1 MKVSGGLSGFA
12 RRTASYAIVSHFI
25 QIDIHWHSGTLNT
38 YKIDCLP
45 FVCCSVLFYVYIVCT
60 YACFVEPTMCSIAVS
75 NTFFFG
81 THFFSRK
88 DCWCSSNTITVEH
101 ITLSHFSCFFVCLYI
116 HLMLKIVSEICF
128 ELANWYLAKLIFDSS
143 SWIHEDF
150 DRSNNCETPIHDL
163 FDFLRSIIETKSFCV

>member
-75 NTFFFG
+75 NTFFLAPIFLAEKIADVLR
-81 THFFSRK
+81 TCRPSPL
-88 DCWCSSNTITVEH
+88 NTLHSPIFH
-101 ITLSHFSCFFVCLYI
+101 AFLFCLYI

-128 ELANWYLAKLIFDSS
+128 ELAKDVKPNWYLTAAAEF
-143 SWIHEDF
+143 
-150 DRSNNCETPIHDL
+150 
-163 FDFLRSIIETKSFCV
+163 TKTSTV

>member
-25 QIDIHWHSGTLNT
+25 QINIHWHSGTLNT

-88 DCWCSSNTITVEH
+88 DCWCSSNMPTITVEH
-101 ITLSHFSCFFVCLYI
+101 ITLSHFSCFFVLFVHSFNVENCVGNL
-116 HLMLKIVSEICF
+116 LRTG
-128 ELANWYLAKLIFDSS
+128 KLIFGQIDIWQQQLNS
-143 SWIHEDF
+143 
-150 DRSNNCETPIHDL
+150 RR
-163 FDFLRSIIETKSFCV
+163 LRPFK